1 MAYPDTF
8 LGFIGT
14 FTITIRMMY
23 YGGGVGYILMTILS
37 FIAAYIVP
45 KTADFGN
52 NLRGCSQYSNMMSD
66 LSQWVLYTNLIAL
79 FAALGFFY
87 FEKGSTVS
95 VISGFFLILNFL
107 QMLVLFFY
115 AQGKLF
121 DSGIKDCRASVVDKN
136 STFVW

>member
-1 MAYPDTF
+1 M
-8 LGFIGT
+8 
-14 FTITIRMMY
+14 
-23 YGGGVGYILMTILS
+23 
-37 FIAAYIVP
+37 
-45 KTADFGN
+45 
-52 NLRGCSQYSNMMSD
+52 
-66 LSQWVLYTNLIAL
+66 IAL
-79 FAALGFFY
+79 IAALGFFY

-95 VISGFFLILNFL
+95 VISGFVLILNFL